1 MPGQLTRKAIASQPE
16 WLQQVPERV
25 GDRRLPEGA
34 RVLFTGCGTSF
45 HAALA
50 CGPAAQALEVV
61 LGNAPESDVLVAIS
75 HEGGTALT
83 LEAIRSFEGETW
95 LITGAAESAIAKAA
109 DNVVVAT
116 PAIEESYCHT
126 VSYTCAVAAGRALRG
141 EDVSGLAA
149 EVFRE
154 LDAEPLGVSEHNRFV
169 VAGAGRDAATV
180 LEAVLKLREGAHV
193 AAEAHHTE
201 QLLHG
206 HLAAIDPSV
215 RCFVLEGE
223 GRAAERAVDA
233 MLALGELGCDAL
245 LVPTTHPVVDIVR
258 FQQLTC
264 DLAEARG
271 VDPDMIRWDEEPWNR
286 ARKRKTSWPIRKPV
300 DEAKRLPA
308 LVDRAALVV
317 DEPVREPD
325 LLHRLEGEIAV
336 DLRRFLRPSDPQ
348 AVRGV
353 EPRLQRVE
361 APFEIPARRREEDDD
376 PGARLRPEL
385 LGERRAGVVLTRGH
399 AKPRI
404 ALPLDPQQVRQRRP
418 CGRARA
424 RRARSR
430 RAAGTSGRRRAPC
443 AR

>member
-1 MPGQLTRKAIASQPE
+1 MPGQLTRKAIAAQPE
-16 WLQQVPERV
+16 WLQQVPDRV
-25 GDRRLPEGA
+25 RDRRLPEGA

-95 LITGAAESAIAKAA
+95 LITGAEESAIAQAT

-126 VSYTCAVAAGRALRG
+126 VSYTCAVAVGRALRG
-141 EDVSGLAA
+141 EDVSALAA
-149 EVFRE
+149 DVFRE
-154 LDAEPLGVSEHNRFV
+154 LDAKPIGASEHDRYV

-193 AAEAHHTE
+193 AAEAHQTE

-206 HLAAIDPSV
+206 HLAAVDSSV

-233 MLALGELGCDAL
+233 MRALGELGCDAL

-258 FQQLTC
+258 FQLLTC

-271 VDPDMIRWDEEPWNR
+271 VDPDMIRWDEEPWDR
-286 ARKRKTSWPIRKPV
+286 ARKAQ
-300 DEAKRLPA
+300 DFMA
-308 LVDRAALVV
+308 
-317 DEPVREPD
+317 D
-325 LLHRLEGEIAV
+325 L
-336 DLRRFLRPSDPQ
+336 
-348 AVRGV
+348 
-353 EPRLQRVE
+353 
-361 APFEIPARRREEDDD
+361 
-376 PGARLRPEL
+376 
-385 LGERRAGVVLTRGH
+385 
-399 AKPRI
+399 
-404 ALPLDPQQVRQRRP
+404 
-418 CGRARA
+418 
-424 RRARSR
+424 
-430 RAAGTSGRRRAPC
+430 
-443 AR
+443 